1 VSNPALPPGSSIHAH
16 RTHALRERERE
27 KKKIR
32 DYELLAMDMDVVIVG
47 GGLGGLALA
56 VGLRER
62 GIKAQVYERAA
73 EHRHNTGTAI
83 SIGHNGVYTL
93 SPSPPQSAQRTLY
106 C

>member
-1 VSNPALPPGSSIHAH
+1 
-16 RTHALRERERE
+16 
-27 KKKIR
+27 
-32 DYELLAMDMDVVIVG
+32 MDMDVVIVG

-73 EHRHNTGTAI
+73 ENRHNTGTAI

-93 SPSPPQSAQRTLY
+93 SPSPPPNRHKEPCTVEGP
-106 C
+106 

>member
-1 VSNPALPPGSSIHAH
+1 
-16 RTHALRERERE
+16 
-27 KKKIR
+27 
-32 DYELLAMDMDVVIVG
+32 MDMDVVIVG

-73 EHRHNTGTAI
+73 EHRHNIGTAI

-93 SPSPPQSAQRTLY
+93 SPSPPPICTKNLVLLRELDVVTDLDQRGTSIFVL
-106 C
+106 